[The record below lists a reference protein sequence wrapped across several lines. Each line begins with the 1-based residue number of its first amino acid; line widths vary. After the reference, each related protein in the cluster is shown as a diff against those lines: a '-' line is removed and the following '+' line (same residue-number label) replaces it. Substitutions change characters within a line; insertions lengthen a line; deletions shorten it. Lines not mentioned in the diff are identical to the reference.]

1 MPHHALIWDL
11 DGTLFDSYPAIVP
24 SAQEICAEL
33 GLHYSTEYVYDYVI
47 QSSVGALIEQAAAAC
62 GLDPVPLK
70 ARFTRLSDSR
80 IDRICAM
87 PHAAETLAALQAAG
101 HRHFVYTHRAQSSF
115 AILEQLRLAPYF
127 TEVLTA
133 DSGFPRKPAP
143 DAILYLM
150 QKYALRSED
159 CFYVGDRSL
168 DIEAAS
174 RAGIRSI
181 LYLSPASPGKPTGRE
196 DYLVRD
202 LKEILLLP
210 EFALQAKREKP

>member
-33 GLHYSTEYVYDYVI
+33 GLQYSAEYVYDFVI
-47 QSSVGALIEQAAAAC
+47 RTSVGTLIEQAAAERS
-62 GLDPVPLK
+62 LDPVPLK
-70 ARFTRLSDSR
+70 ARFNRLSDSR
-80 IDRICAM
+80 IDWIHAM
-87 PHAAETLAALQAAG
+87 PHAAETLDALQAAG
-101 HRHFVYTHRAQSSF
+101 HRHFVYTHRGPSSF
-115 AILEQLRLAPYF
+115 AILEQLRLTPYF

-150 QKYALRSED
+150 QKYALRPED

-168 DIEAAS
+168 DIEAAG

-196 DYLVRD
+196 DHLVRD
-202 LKEILLLP
+202 LAEILLLP
-210 EFALQAKREKP
+210 EFTPQAI